1 MSEGLDAF
9 RRIDRI
15 ADLERINADL
25 QRKLKAAKAKTE
37 DQVAAVFA
45 GSRDAMLSLGPVPPV
60 PKPKVAKGSGKPE
73 VALWHLTDWQGSK
86 LTTTYNSQVMRER
99 VLRYCDTAERITNI
113 QRHDHPV
120 REGVVLLGGDI
131 IESLFQFPAQP
142 FEVDAT
148 IFDQYARASRLVVDV
163 VRRALA
169 IYDKVRVVGEWG
181 NHGRIGPKR
190 SAVPGSDN
198 FDRMIYH
205 LAKELLADEKRLTWQ
220 DGPEDIQR
228 VEIGAYRAL
237 LMHGDEIGRNGHAS
251 PATIVSYVVRQK
263 SGAYRVDGQPWAF
276 RDAYIGHRHTHAEW
290 ALPDG
295 EGAVFQ
301 TGAPESDNRYA
312 QVSMAAGALP
322 TQRLHF
328 IEPDKGRVSAQFK
341 VWL

>member
-1 MSEGLDAF
+1 M
-9 RRIDRI
+9 
-15 ADLERINADL
+15 ADLEEFHQLADNQNLRKINEDL
-25 QRKLKAAKAKTE
+25 QRRLKAAKAKSE
-37 DQVAAVFA
+37 DLVAATLA
-45 GSRDAMLSLGPVPPV
+45 GSRAAMESLGKVPPV
-60 PKPKVAKGSGKPE
+60 PKPRLARGTGKPE
-73 VALWHLTDWQGSK
+73 VALWHLTDWQGGK
-86 LTTTYNSQVMRER
+86 VTTTYNSDVMRER
-99 VLRYCDTAERITNI
+99 VLRFCDTAEKITAM

-120 REGVVLLGGDI
+120 PEGVILLGGDI

-142 FEVDAT
+142 YEVDAT

-169 IYDKVRVVGEWG
+169 VYENVRVIGEWG

-190 SAVPGSDN
+190 AAVPASDN

-205 LAKELLADEKRLTWQ
+205 LAKELLADEKRLSWQ
-220 DGPEDIQR
+220 DGPEDMQQ
-228 VEIGAYRAL
+228 VTIGNYRAL
-237 LMHGDEIGRNGHAS
+237 LMHGDEIGRNGYAS

-263 SGAYRVDGQPWAF
+263 SGAYKVDGEPWPF
-276 RDAYIGHRHTHAEW
+276 RDAYLGHRHTHSEW

-312 QVSMAAGALP
+312 QASMAAGALP

-328 IEPDKGRVSAQFK
+328 IDPEKGRVSGQFK